1 MTPLPANLAQNPRLS
16 AWVAVDPDGV
26 LTVRTGK
33 VELGQGA
40 VTALA
45 AIAAA
50 ELDVPLAAL
59 RVVAGDTSVAP
70 NEGVTAGSL
79 SIEHGGAAIRVASA
93 MVRTLFVE
101 AAAARLGCSTDE
113 VTLSDGRFVGPGG
126 NDGPGYGDLAVDV
139 DLDSWERHIAIN
151 LTGTFYGCRAAIPAL
166 AASGE
171 AATIVNV
178 GSMLAQRAAG
188 GMAAYCASKAGV
200 THLTKSVALDLAE
213 RGLNIRAN
221 TVHPGAIRTP
231 MYGRYLNAGGATPE
245 EIDAAMVSAHPMGRV
260 GEPEEVAK
268 AILFLS
274 CEDSSFTSGTDLNV
288 DGASAIRS

>member
-1 MTPLPANLAQNPRLS
+1 MGRM
-16 AWVAVDPDGV
+16 
-26 LTVRTGK
+26 TGK
-33 VELGQGA
+33 VALISGGAEGIGGTVAALFVAEGGSVVLGDLQLDKA
-40 VTALA
+40 KALA
-45 AIAAA
+45 AELGPNADAVQ
-50 ELDVPLAAL
+50 LDV
-59 RVVAGDTSVAP
+59 R
-70 NEGVTAGSL
+70 
-79 SIEHGGAAIRVASA
+79 
-93 MVRTLFVE
+93 
-101 AAAARLGCSTDE
+101 
-113 VTLSDGRFVGPGG
+113 
-126 NDGPGYGDLAVDV
+126 DLAQWDAAVAATLARFGKLTTLCNIAGISEPGNTVDV